1 LPTSDGRTS
10 SPDVRS
16 FILRALTIACAIYL
30 SGAHWLILQG
40 TAWTKMLVDRSQTMG
55 FVAAAHTTFD
65 GDHPC
70 EMCKV
75 VSKGTKSEQA
85 PAGVLPKGA
94 KLFNVP
100 LIQPSVAVLPPP
112 VSVPFS
118 YLPDS
123 VCSAPVRADAPPTPP
138 PLA

>member
-1 LPTSDGRTS
+1 MWGNTTTP
-10 SPDVRS
+10 VRS

-55 FVAAAHTTFD
+55 FVAAAKTTFD

-70 EMCKV
+70 EMCKM
-75 VSKGTKSEQA
+75 VSKETKSEQA
-85 PAGVLPKGA
+85 PEGVLPKGA
-94 KLFNVP
+94 KLFEVTV
-100 LIQPSVAVLPPP
+100 LQPSETTLPNP
-112 VSVPFS
+112 VSEPFS

-123 VCSAPVRADAPPTPP
+123 ICSAPVRADAPPTPP

>member
-1 LPTSDGRTS
+1 MWGNTTTP
-10 SPDVRS
+10 VRS

-55 FVAAAHTTFD
+55 FVAAAKTTFD

-70 EMCKV
+70 EICKV
-75 VSKGTKSEQA
+75 VSKGAKTEQA

-94 KLFNVP
+94 KLFEVTV
-100 LIQPSVAVLPPP
+100 LHPSETALPIP
-112 VSVPFS
+112 VSEPFS

-123 VCSAPVRADAPPTPP
+123 ICSAPVRADAPPTPP